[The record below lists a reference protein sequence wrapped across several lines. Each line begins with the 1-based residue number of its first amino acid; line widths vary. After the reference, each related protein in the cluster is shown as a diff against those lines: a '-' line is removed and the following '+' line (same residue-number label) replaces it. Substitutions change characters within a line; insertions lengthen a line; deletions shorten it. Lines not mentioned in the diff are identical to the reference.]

1 MNNIEVVLHGTDS
14 LIVRSNGYSDVW
26 DMMRLL
32 NSNQLIVL
40 SDVLVSVGL
49 RPDEYNDILS
59 LPANKYYIMPND
71 MKYFKIVTFN
81 NTAENNGFSYK
92 FIFPEFM
99 PIVFPD
105 IKVKE
110 DSI

>member
-32 NSNQLIVL
+32 NSNQLVSL
-40 SDVLVSVGL
+40 SDVLVSLGL
-49 RPDEYNDILS
+49 RPNEYDDVLS
-59 LPANKYYIMPND
+59 LPANQYYLLPND
-71 MKYFKIVTFN
+71 IKDFKIVVFN
-81 NTAENNGFSYK
+81 YTSENNGFSYK

-99 PIVFPD
+99 PVVLPD
-105 IKVKE
+105 IKSEE
-110 DSI
+110 DV